1 MLHLNRGKKNKNKKK
16 RLEGRFVIK
25 GNFGHAVTPTYGT
38 GIYTVES
45 NLKMVTAM
53 LDRDPLAH

>member
-1 MLHLNRGKKNKNKKK
+1 MSHLNRGQKKKKK
-16 RLEGRFVIK
+16 RLEGRFVIR
-25 GNFGHAVTPTYGT
+25 GNFGYAVTPTYST